1 VDFPIAFCAKF
12 LYNEKNCTGRGGFVG
27 ELIAFLS
34 GKGGTGKT
42 SLCAGI
48 AAALAASGESVL
60 CIDCDVGL
68 RNLDIALG
76 MTDSG
81 TMSFLE
87 VCRGEYDFSQIPCHP
102 QFPKLAFLTAPVNC
116 LAEEIGL
123 REFAAMLRSA
133 RNHFRYVLLDAP
145 AGLDAGFRLCAA
157 NADRCLLVTNSEPAA
172 VRDASRVGQQ
182 LEAMGKTD
190 VRLLVNRVNK
200 KMFGTMDVTVD
211 DVMDRAGLP
220 LLGIVP
226 EDSNVSLAAVFEKS
240 LLLYTKKG
248 AAAACRRI
256 AKRIQGLPEPMKLRK
271 I

>member
-1 VDFPIAFCAKF
+1 M
-12 LYNEKNCTGRGGFVG
+12 G
-27 ELIAFLS
+27 ELIAVLS

-48 AAALAASGESVL
+48 AAALSLSGDKVL
-60 CIDCDVGL
+60 CIDCDIGL

-81 TMSFLE
+81 TLSFLE
-87 VCRGEYDFSQIPCHP
+87 LCRGEYDFSQIPCHP
-102 QFPKLAFLTAPVNC
+102 QYPNLAFLTAPVNC
-116 LAEEIGL
+116 MPQDIDMQQ
-123 REFAAMLRSA
+123 FASLLRSA
-133 RNHFRYVLLDAP
+133 REHFRYVLLDAP
-145 AGLDAGFRLCAA
+145 AGLEGGFRLCAA

-172 VRDASRVGQQ
+172 VRDAARVGQQ
-182 LEAMGKTD
+182 LERQGKAD
-190 VRLLVNRVNK
+190 VRLIVNRVNK
-200 KMFGTMDVTVD
+200 KMYETMGVTVD

-226 EDSNVSLAAVFEKS
+226 EDTNVPLAAVFEQP
-240 LLLYTKKG
+240 LLAYTKKG

-256 AKRIQGLPEPMKLRK
+256 AKRLQGLSEPISIRK

>member
-1 VDFPIAFCAKF
+1 M
-12 LYNEKNCTGRGGFVG
+12 G
-27 ELIAFLS
+27 ELIAVLS

-42 SLCAGI
+42 SVCAGV
-48 AAALAASGESVL
+48 ASALAQLGEKVL

-68 RNLDIALG
+68 RNLDISLG
-76 MTDSG
+76 ISDLG
-81 TMSFLE
+81 TLSFMDVCGGGYTLE
-87 VCRGEYDFSQIPCHP
+87 QAAQHP
-102 QFPKLAFLTAPVNC
+102 VYTNLFFLTAPVDKTADQVDMEAFQN
-116 LAEEIGL
+116 
-123 REFAAMLRSA
+123 MLQQA
-133 RNHFRYVLLDAP
+133 RGQFSFVLLDAP

-172 VRDASRVGQQ
+172 VRDASRVGQH

-200 KMFGTMDVTVD
+200 KMFGAMDVTVD

-220 LLGIVP
+220 LLGIIP
-226 EDSNVSLAAVFEKS
+226 EDPNVSLAAVFEKS
-240 LLLYTKKG
+240 LLLYTRKG